1 MTDETKAQ
9 IGKKSQK
16 KGRSA
21 EAYVLADLQKRGHD
35 GQLQQQRYIITK
47 SGKRIY
53 PDGQGCDIIGHTDSA
68 MALYVEVKAYKGT
81 SIRISE
87 TGGLKLAQLSFML
100 EKQRRGCLS
109 LFAFLA
115 EDSKIYYIL
124 PSSIERYLL
133 DSKKTSYPLSRLQ
146 VDGLKF

>member
-9 IGKKSQK
+9 IGKAAQK

-21 EAYVLADLQKRGHD
+21 EAYVLADIKKRGHD

-87 TGGLKLAQLSFML
+87 TGGLKLAQLAFML
-100 EKQRRGCLS
+100 EKQRRGCLA

-124 PSSIERYLL
+124 PSLIRDYLT

-146 VDGLKF
+146 LDGLKF